1 MSTNTKSYKSI
12 LGFTKNPRFS
22 FPSFPCPG
30 REPSENTGSFTEGG
44 GEWPPMARTRQ
55 KPHVREHVLY
65 TEPYVLGH
73 RVSRIGQ
80 LLLPKS
86 TRSGCP
92 ASTRTFMKAACRQRG
107 GQGRRQDPEAA
118 CRGRGGQGRRQD
130 LPQQHRGLGPTLAVH
145 TQGHASTSALHH
157 VPSRACWCHHGG
169 PGTFLLY
176 FFFQLAALCQ
186 QPALPSTSLHTSSG
200 KSQLHLKR
208 SRLPWLGQALHILLL
223 RGSTFLPFFFSF

>member
-1 MSTNTKSYKSI
+1 
-12 LGFTKNPRFS
+12 
-22 FPSFPCPG
+22 
-30 REPSENTGSFTEGG
+30 
-44 GEWPPMARTRQ
+44 MARARR
-55 KPHVREHVLY
+55 KPHVCEHVFY

-107 GQGRRQDPEAA
+107 GQGRRQD
-118 CRGRGGQGRRQD
+118 

-145 TQGHASTSALHH
+145 TQGHAATT
-157 VPSRACWCHHGG
+157 VPSTTSLPPPRPFSCVLV
-169 PGTFLLY
+169 PPRRPRDLLLY

-186 QPALPSTSLHTSSG
+186 QSALPSKSLHTSGG
-200 KSQLHLKR
+200 KSHC
-208 SRLPWLGQALHILLL
+208 
-223 RGSTFLPFFFSF
+223 T

>member
-1 MSTNTKSYKSI
+1 
-12 LGFTKNPRFS
+12 
-22 FPSFPCPG
+22 
-30 REPSENTGSFTEGG
+30 
-44 GEWPPMARTRQ
+44 MARARR
-55 KPHVREHVLY
+55 KPHVCEHVFY

-107 GQGRRQDPEAA
+107 GQGRRQD
-118 CRGRGGQGRRQD
+118 

-145 TQGHASTSALHH
+145 TQGHAATTVPSTTSLLVRAGATTEAQGPFCSTSFSNL
-157 VPSRACWCHHGG
+157 
-169 PGTFLLY
+169 
-176 FFFQLAALCQ
+176 
-186 QPALPSTSLHTSSG
+186 QPCASSQHCLQNPAH
-200 KSQLHLKR
+200 KRREISLHLKR

-223 RGSTFLPFFFSF
+223 RGSTFLPFFFFF